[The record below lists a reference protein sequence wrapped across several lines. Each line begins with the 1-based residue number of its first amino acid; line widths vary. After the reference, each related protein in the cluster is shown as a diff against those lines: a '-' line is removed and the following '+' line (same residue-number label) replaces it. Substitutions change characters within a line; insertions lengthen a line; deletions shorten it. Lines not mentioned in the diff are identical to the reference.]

1 MRSGII
7 KIIIAVSAVIVV
19 ICFLKRDL
27 NLESVYTYDFK
38 NRQVGARIQKD
49 GGLPYF
55 YIWKEGEPQRYY
67 DFYTNTN
74 YSIITAT
81 PFTHYLLF
89 PIADLSHRKASLIWF
104 VAEYAMLFICIL
116 IAAGVAKNNDQYIAV
131 AITALLFLCTVAWK
145 LHISAGQNYIP
156 VPALFTIFL
165 WFLSRKQ
172 NLMNAFL
179 AGLSAI
185 VVLLI
190 RPNAIFFFIPFL
202 FLVNRLKFS
211 YISVLLLPSIVA
223 ALVIVADKKEWALW
237 TNYQQG
243 MMKQLEYHKKP
254 EELFIHLDSIHRFA
268 VADGWDSVKVQ
279 NDTRPLQ
286 INKFSE
292 NGNFFII
299 AEKLTRVRPSGKL
312 LTLLLA
318 LATAGIAAL
327 VYFRGFRRE
336 ANFSLIQLYL
346 AGTCLYMISDLLSP
360 VFRHQY
366 YTVQWLGGVLIAA
379 AIYNKTNRLLVYV
392 MLLGLLLNIV
402 NISWLKMEHTLGE
415 YLILFSLLMIAFKPK
430 TSIGG

>member
-7 KIIIAVSAVIVV
+7 KIIVAVSAVIAVA
-19 ICFLKRDL
+19 CFLKRDL
-27 NLESVYTYDFK
+27 YLESVYTYDFK
-38 NRQVGARIQKD
+38 NRQVGSRIQKD

-89 PIADLSHRKASLIWF
+89 PIADLNHRNASLIWLM
-104 VAEYAMLFICIL
+104 AEYAMLFICIL
-116 IAAGVAKNNDQYIAV
+116 IAAGIAKSSAQYIV
-131 AITALLFLCTVAWK
+131 IAISSVLFLCTIAWK

-165 WFLSRKQ
+165 WFLSQKQ
-172 NLMNAFL
+172 NLLNAFL

-190 RPNAIFFFIPFL
+190 RPNAIFFFIPFF
-202 FLVNRLKFS
+202 FLISRLRFS
-211 YISVLLLPSIVA
+211 YISALLLPSIVA
-223 ALVIVADKKEWALW
+223 ALFIVFDKNEWALW
-237 TNYQQG
+237 KNYHQG

-254 EELFIHLDSIHRFA
+254 EELFVRLDSIHRFA
-268 VADGWDSVKVQ
+268 GSDGWDSAKVQ
-279 NDTRPLQ
+279 NDSRHLQ

-292 NGNFFII
+292 NGNFFVI
-299 AEKLTRVRPSGKL
+299 AEKITGVRPSGNV

-318 LATAGIAAL
+318 LATAGIVTL
-327 VYFRGFRRE
+327 VYFREFRTE
-336 ANFSLIQLYL
+336 AKFSLIHLYL

-366 YTVQWLGGVLIAA
+366 YTVQWLGGILVAA
-379 AIYNKTNRLLVYV
+379 AIYSEKNRLWVHI
-392 MLLGLLLNIV
+392 MLLGLFLNIV

-415 YLILFSLLMIAFKPK
+415 YIVLFSLLMIAFKPK
-430 TSIGG
+430 TSLSK